1 MAASE
6 SAPSLYVV
14 HDPLKARDHYLA
26 KIPDPLGIRCTK
38 HCRGRAYDL
47 ELEVFFFH
55 LFPLIL
61 PFEAK
66 RQGNTPRVRRK
77 VSLHLSLTNSGEKH
91 HRFCFK
97 G

>member
-61 PFEAK
+61 PF
-66 RQGNTPRVRRK
+66 
-77 VSLHLSLTNSGEKH
+77 
-91 HRFCFK
+91 
-97 G
+97 